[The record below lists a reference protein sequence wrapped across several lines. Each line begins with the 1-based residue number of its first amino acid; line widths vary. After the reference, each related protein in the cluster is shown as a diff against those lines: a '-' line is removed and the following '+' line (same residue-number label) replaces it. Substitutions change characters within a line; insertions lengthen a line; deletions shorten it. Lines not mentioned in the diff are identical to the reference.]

1 MNTATFLENPN
12 RYFDG
17 SYEQFV
23 VFGGPC
29 VYFHEQ
35 CLRAGADNFLS
46 HRHVEMLY
54 ATLTAWGMHRMGDA
68 KTKTKLVPWDQ
79 FSESLLKHKTL
90 MEPLRAQRMMDLS
103 EAEYLEA
110 VNRLSIPYCALKVS
124 ISEASIVANSKAL
137 FHVLPELIP
146 PIDRQYTWRFFH
158 AKPDRWRDG
167 KGKYRAI
174 QLPRGLEVQFD
185 AFRDTCFRIKRLADA
200 IGRATIEAE
209 RQRYGV
215 TPPKAI
221 DNAIMNYIKVH
232 GRAHGT

>member
-1 MNTATFLENPN
+1 M
-12 RYFDG
+12 
-17 SYEQFV
+17 
-23 VFGGPC
+23 
-29 VYFHEQ
+29 
-35 CLRAGADNFLS
+35 
-46 HRHVEMLY
+46 
-54 ATLTAWGMHRMGDA
+54 
-68 KTKTKLVPWDQ
+68 
-79 FSESLLKHKTL
+79 SLLLCPST
-90 MEPLRAQRMMDLS
+90 A
-103 EAEYLEA
+103 
-110 VNRLSIPYCALKVS
+110 
-124 ISEASIVANSKAL
+124 IVANSKAL

-158 AKPDRWRDG
+158 AQPDRWRDS

-185 AFRDTCFRIKRLADA
+185 AFRDTCFRIKRVADA

-215 TPPKAI
+215 APPKAI

>member
-68 KTKTKLVPWDQ
+68 KTKTSWC
-79 FSESLLKHKTL
+79 HG
-90 MEPLRAQRMMDLS
+90 
-103 EAEYLEA
+103 
-110 VNRLSIPYCALKVS
+110 
-124 ISEASIVANSKAL
+124 IS
-137 FHVLPELIP
+137 
-146 PIDRQYTWRFFH
+146 
-158 AKPDRWRDG
+158 
-167 KGKYRAI
+167 
-174 QLPRGLEVQFD
+174 
-185 AFRDTCFRIKRLADA
+185 FRSHF
-200 IGRATIEAE
+200 
-209 RQRYGV
+209 
-215 TPPKAI
+215 
-221 DNAIMNYIKVH
+221 
-232 GRAHGT
+232 

>member
-17 SYEQFV
+17 AYEQFLL
-23 VFGGPC
+23 FGGPC

-35 CLRAGADNFLS
+35 CLRAGADDFLS
-46 HRHVEMLY
+46 HRHAEMLY

-68 KTKTKLVPWDQ
+68 MTKLVSWDQ

-110 VNRLSIPYCALKVS
+110 VNRLRAPYCALKVS

-158 AKPDRWRDG
+158 AHPDRWRDG

-174 QLPRGLEVQFD
+174 RLPRGLEVQFD
-185 AFRDTCFRIKRLADA
+185 AFRDTCLRIKRLADA

-221 DNAIMNYIKVH
+221 DNAIMKYIKVR
-232 GRAHGT
+232 GRAHGI